1 MKQHD
6 NTDSIRVDKAML
18 AKIKVIARA
27 KGQTIQGYFYSNL
40 INKVEKE
47 WMKYKPKENEGT

>member
-18 AKIKVIARA
+18 AKVKVIAKQ
-27 KGQTIQGYFYSNL
+27 KGQTIQGYFYANL
-40 INKVEKE
+40 IKKVDKDWEKC
-47 WMKYKPKENEGT
+47 KPKDND